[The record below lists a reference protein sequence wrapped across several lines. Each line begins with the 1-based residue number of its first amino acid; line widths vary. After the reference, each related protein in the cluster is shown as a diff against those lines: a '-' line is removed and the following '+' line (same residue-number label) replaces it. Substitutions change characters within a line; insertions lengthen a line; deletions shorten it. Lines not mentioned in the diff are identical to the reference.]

1 MTVRQTTM
9 LGGIVGLITSSAVM
23 VLLWFGV
30 SGVLIF
36 HRTDL
41 IYVLWPSAVM
51 LVGGWRS
58 TLPGI
63 MITASSVVMN
73 CLIYAAIALLLRAC
87 VLLISRV
94 FRSSS
99 AG

>member
-9 LGGIVGLITSSAVM
+9 LGGIIELITSSAVM
-23 VLLWFGV
+23 VLLWFHV

-36 HRTDL
+36 RDTDL
-41 IYVLWPSAVM
+41 MYIVWPSAVI

-63 MITASSVVMN
+63 LITASSVGLN
-73 CLIYAAIALLLRAC
+73 CLMYAAIALLLRAC
-87 VLLISRV
+87 VRSISRV